1 MDEEGS
7 VFQDGKFQGI
17 LGLAYPAMAAYGFT
31 PILDNMI
38 EQ

>member
-1 MDEEGS
+1 MDEEGP
-7 VFQDGKFQGI
+7 VFLGDKFQGI

-31 PILDNMI
+31 PIFDNMI